1 MELLR
6 ERIIKEG
13 RILPGNIIKVD
24 SFLNHQ
30 MDPRFIREIGKEFS
44 NRFKDKN
51 ITKVITIEASGIAVA
66 IMVGLELGVPVVFAK
81 KQKAGNMGDSIYYST
96 VKSYTKGTEW
106 NIAVSKDY
114 LNEND
119 RVVII
124 DDFLAMG
131 QAALGLVDIIEQSGA
146 ALIAVGIVI
155 EKGFQEGGKLLR
167 EKGIPVESLAIIKT
181 IHDGEIIFEYKER

>member
-1 MELLR
+1 
-6 ERIIKEG
+6 
-13 RILPGNIIKVD
+13 
-24 SFLNHQ
+24 

-44 NRFKDKN
+44 DRFRDKN

-66 IMVGLELGVPVVFAK
+66 IMAGLEMGVPVVFAK

-106 NIAVSKDY
+106 NIAISKDY

-131 QAALGLVDIIEQSGA
+131 QAALGLVDIIKQSGA

-181 IHDGEIIFEYKER
+181 IRDGEIVFEYKER